1 MTMAIREARVVV
13 VLLLL
18 AAVACTRDDSGGP
31 GPVANGGGGGS
42 ASVAGAGGR
51 AGDAGSA
58 GEPSGAGGSAG
69 SMPLG
74 LADAGAARFRAS
86 LQGQTVS
93 VEALDDVWIA
103 LCNRDLQLVEQLDG
117 SWTPLRD
124 DRPEASNL
132 QHAAHYLDGA
142 FHSDCRLSL
151 GCDVSYCVPF
161 SEVPWDSEWDQAPLI
176 AREYVQVGSVA
187 GPSCDAL
194 DAGVDADAGSDA
206 GVRRVP
212 AIESRVPT
220 HPLGVRVRY
229 HSDSRCQ
236 TDPITTHVAVE

>member
-1 MTMAIREARVVV
+1 MMAIREARAMVM
-13 VLLLL
+13 LL
-18 AAVACTRDDSGGP
+18 AAVACAQNDSVGP
-31 GPVANGGGGGS
+31 DPVANGGGGS
-42 ASVAGAGGR
+42 PSVAGAGGH
-51 AGDAGSA
+51 AGDSGSA
-58 GEPSGAGGSAG
+58 GQPSGAGGSAG
-69 SMPLG
+69 SMPLE
-74 LADAGAARFRAS
+74 LPDAGAARFRAS

-93 VEALDDVWIA
+93 LEALDDDVWVVV
-103 LCNRDLQLVEQLDG
+103 CNRSLQLVEQLDG

-142 FHSDCRLSL
+142 YHSDCRLSL

-161 SEVPWDSEWDQAPLI
+161 SEVPWDSAWDQPPLI
-176 AREYVQVGSVA
+176 AREYVQVGDVG
-187 GPSCDAL
+187 GPSCEQL
-194 DAGVDADAGSDA
+194 DAGVDPDAGSDA

-220 HPLGVRVRY
+220 HPLGVRIRY
-229 HSDSRCQ
+229 HSDRRCQ